1 MPYEELKKSGR
12 IIAGQFERSEVKELV
27 LAAKRELKSARA
39 ILKVDATIAQDTG
52 YSAMLKAGRALMF
65 SRGWRPLGP
74 GQHATVVF
82 FCRESLKKSE
92 GRLLDTFDRLRRDRH
107 EHLYWGRQPATETEA
122 RGNIRIAAEFVKT
135 VEELT
140 SG

>member
-1 MPYEELKKSGR
+1 MPYEELKRSGR
-12 IIAGQFERSEVKELV
+12 IVAGKFEKSEVKELV
-27 LAAKRELKSARA
+27 LAAKRDLKSARA
-39 ILKVDATIAQDTG
+39 VLKVDPTMAQDAG

-65 SRGWRPLGP
+65 RRGWRPRGQ

-92 GRLLDTFDRLRRDRH
+92 GHLLDSFDRLRRDRH

-122 RGNIRIAAEFVKT
+122 RGNIRIAAEFVKA
-135 VEELT
+135 VESLT
-140 SG
+140 LG